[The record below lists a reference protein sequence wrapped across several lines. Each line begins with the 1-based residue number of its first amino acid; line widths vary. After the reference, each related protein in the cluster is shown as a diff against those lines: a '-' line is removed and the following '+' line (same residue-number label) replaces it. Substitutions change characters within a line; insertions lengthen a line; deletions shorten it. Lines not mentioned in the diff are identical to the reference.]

1 MYFCTRNFEMNIIT
15 RLEKKFYKSI
25 MNRCKRCIELFLY
38 CWLLIISLTSCVY
51 DDYSSCPPKDGRR
64 LVRINV
70 DWRLFDKEVPTGM
83 TVMVFPWSGGAPHTA
98 LTNDITHADFFLE
111 PGKYHVL
118 VFNQS
123 TTEFGTLEFQG
134 MDSYET
140 ARALVLHTTS
150 RWYSRGD
157 NELIGV
163 EPEWLASDKLDE
175 FDVSGDFS
183 EVTLTP
189 RNVLSHIQVS
199 VKVPSIGYLRY
210 VRGSL
215 TGISEGFLLGQGK
228 PLQSKVT
235 YLLETW
241 TKSVDENDATLGT
254 LKASVKCFGLSET
267 THPDAEDNQLS
278 LSALLIDNKTQIDHQ
293 FVVGDKFQK
302 DENSSELGYS
312 VSLHVDVK
320 LPKPLPEVEP
330 SEGSSGGFD
339 VTIQDWGKPE
349 DIDMEL

>member
-1 MYFCTRNFEMNIIT
+1 M
-15 RLEKKFYKSI
+15 
-25 MNRCKRCIELFLY
+25 KRCVNRFML
-38 CWLLIISLTSCVY
+38 CWLLTILFASCIY
-51 DDYSSCPPKDGRR
+51 DDYSDCPQESDRKM
-64 LVRINV
+64 VRINV
-70 DWRLFDKEVPTGM
+70 DWHLFDKEVPTGM
-83 TVMVFPWSGGAPHTA
+83 TVMVFPWSGGAPHTV
-98 LTNDITHADFFLE
+98 LTNEITHADFSLE
-111 PGKYHVL
+111 PGKYRVL

-123 TTEFGTLEFQG
+123 TTEFGTLDFLG

-140 ARALVLHTTS
+140 ARVVVQHATS

-157 NELIGV
+157 DELIGV

-175 FDVSGDFS
+175 FEVSDDFS

-189 RNVLSHIQVS
+189 KNVLSQIQVS

-210 VRGSL
+210 ARGSL

-228 PLQSKVT
+228 PLKSKVT
-235 YLLETW
+235 YLLESW
-241 TKSVDENDATLGT
+241 TKTIDVNDATLGT
-254 LKASVKCFGLSET
+254 LKTSVKCFGLPET
-267 THPDAEDNQLS
+267 TQLDADNNKLS

-293 FVVGDKFQK
+293 FAVGDKFQK
-302 DENSSELGYS
+302 DDNSSELGYT
-312 VSLHVDVK
+312 VTLHVDVK
-320 LPKPLPEVEP
+320 VPEPLPEVKP

>member
-1 MYFCTRNFEMNIIT
+1 M
-15 RLEKKFYKSI
+15 
-25 MNRCKRCIELFLY
+25 KRCVNRFML
-38 CWLLIISLTSCVY
+38 CWLLTILFASCIY
-51 DDYSSCPPKDGRR
+51 DDYSDCPQESDRKM
-64 LVRINV
+64 VRINV
-70 DWRLFDKEVPTGM
+70 DWHLFDKEVPTGM
-83 TVMVFPWSGGAPHTA
+83 TVMVFPWSGGAPQTV
-98 LTNDITHADFFLE
+98 LTNEITHADFSLE
-111 PGKYHVL
+111 PGKYRIL

-123 TTEFGTLEFQG
+123 TTEFGSLDFLG

-140 ARALVLHTTS
+140 ARVVVQHATS

-157 NELIGV
+157 DELIGV

-175 FDVSGDFS
+175 FEVSEDFS

-210 VRGSL
+210 ARGSL

-228 PLQSKVT
+228 PLKSKVT
-235 YLLETW
+235 YLLESW
-241 TKSVDENDATLGT
+241 TKTIDVNDATLGT
-254 LKASVKCFGLSET
+254 LKTSVKCFGLPET
-267 THPDAEDNQLS
+267 TQPDADNNKLS

-293 FVVGDKFQK
+293 FAVGDKFQK
-302 DENSSELGYS
+302 DDNSSELGYT
-312 VSLHVDVK
+312 VTLHVDVK
-320 LPKPLPEVEP
+320 VPEPLPEVKP

-349 DIDMEL
+349 DIDIEL

>member
-1 MYFCTRNFEMNIIT
+1 M
-15 RLEKKFYKSI
+15 
-25 MNRCKRCIELFLY
+25 KRCVNRFML
-38 CWLLIISLTSCVY
+38 CGLLIILLTSCIY
-51 DDYSSCPPKDGRR
+51 DDYSDCPQESDRKM
-64 LVRINV
+64 VRINV
-70 DWRLFDKEVPTGM
+70 DWHLFDKEVPTGM
-83 TVMVFPWSGGAPHTA
+83 TVMVFPWSGGAPQTV
-98 LTNDITHADFFLE
+98 LTNEITHADFSLE
-111 PGKYHVL
+111 PGKYRVL

-123 TTEFGTLEFQG
+123 TTEFGTLDFLG

-140 ARALVLHTTS
+140 ARAVVQHTTS

-157 NELIGV
+157 DELIGV

-175 FDVSGDFS
+175 FEVSEDFS

-210 VRGSL
+210 ARGSL

-228 PLQSKVT
+228 PLKSKVT
-235 YLLETW
+235 YLLESW
-241 TKSVDENDATLGT
+241 TKTIDVNDATLGT
-254 LKASVKCFGLSET
+254 LKSSVKCFGLPET
-267 THPDAEDNQLS
+267 VSPDAENNQLS
-278 LSALLIDNKTQIDHQ
+278 LSALLIDNKTQVDHQ
-293 FVVGDKFQK
+293 FAVGDKFKK
-302 DENSSELGYS
+302 DDNSSELGYT
-312 VSLHVDVK
+312 VTLHVDVK
-320 LPKPLPEVEP
+320 VPEPLPEVKP

>member
-1 MYFCTRNFEMNIIT
+1 M
-15 RLEKKFYKSI
+15 
-25 MNRCKRCIELFLY
+25 KRCINRFML
-38 CWLLIISLTSCVY
+38 CWLLTILFASCIY
-51 DDYSSCPPKDGRR
+51 DDYSDCPQESDRKM
-64 LVRINV
+64 VRINV
-70 DWRLFDKEVPTGM
+70 DWHLFDKEVPTGM
-83 TVMVFPWSGGAPHTA
+83 TVMVFPWSGGAPHTV
-98 LTNDITHADFFLE
+98 LTNEITHADFSLE

-123 TTEFGTLEFQG
+123 TTEFGTLDFLG

-140 ARALVLHTTS
+140 ARAVVLHTTS

-210 VRGSL
+210 ARGSL
-215 TGISEGFLLGQGK
+215 TGISEGFLLGLGK

-235 YLLETW
+235 Y
-241 TKSVDENDATLGT
+241 
-254 LKASVKCFGLSET
+254 
-267 THPDAEDNQLS
+267 
-278 LSALLIDNKTQIDHQ
+278 
-293 FVVGDKFQK
+293 
-302 DENSSELGYS
+302 
-312 VSLHVDVK
+312 
-320 LPKPLPEVEP
+320 
-330 SEGSSGGFD
+330 
-339 VTIQDWGKPE
+339 
-349 DIDMEL
+349 

>member
-1 MYFCTRNFEMNIIT
+1 M
-15 RLEKKFYKSI
+15 
-25 MNRCKRCIELFLY
+25 KRCVNRFML
-38 CWLLIISLTSCVY
+38 CWLLTILFASCIY
-51 DDYSSCPPKDGRR
+51 DDYSDCPQESDRKM
-64 LVRINV
+64 VRINV
-70 DWRLFDKEVPTGM
+70 DWHLFDKEVPTGM
-83 TVMVFPWSGGAPHTA
+83 TVMVFPWSGGAPHTV
-98 LTNDITHADFFLE
+98 LTNEITHADFSLE

-123 TTEFGTLEFQG
+123 TTEFGTLDFQG

-140 ARALVLHTTS
+140 ARAVVQYTTS

-157 NELIGV
+157 DEQIGV

-175 FDVSGDFS
+175 FEVSEDFS

-210 VRGSL
+210 ARGSL

-228 PLQSKVT
+228 PLKSKVT
-235 YLLETW
+235 YLLESW
-241 TKSVDENDATLGT
+241 TKTIDVNDATLGT
-254 LKASVKCFGLSET
+254 LKTSVKCFGLPET
-267 THPDAEDNQLS
+267 TQPDADNNKLS

-293 FVVGDKFQK
+293 FAVGDKFQK
-302 DENSSELGYS
+302 DDNSSELGYT
-312 VSLHVDVK
+312 VTLHVDVK
-320 LPKPLPEVEP
+320 VPEPLPEVKP

>member
-1 MYFCTRNFEMNIIT
+1 MFYWLFII
-15 RLEKKFYKSI
+15 
-25 MNRCKRCIELFLY
+25 LF
-38 CWLLIISLTSCVY
+38 TSCIY
-51 DDYSSCPPKDGRR
+51 EDYSGCPQNDNRKM
-64 LVRINV
+64 VRINV
-70 DWRLFDKEVPTGM
+70 DWHLFDKEVPTGM
-83 TVMVFPWSGGAPHTA
+83 TVMMFPWSGGAPQTV
-98 LTNDITHADFFLE
+98 LTNEITHADFSLE
-111 PGKYHVL
+111 PGKYRIL

-123 TTEFGTLEFQG
+123 TTEFGTLDFQG

-140 ARALVLHTTS
+140 ARAVVQHTTS

-175 FDVSGDFS
+175 FDVSDDFS

-189 RNVLSHIQVS
+189 KNVLSQIQVS
-199 VKVPSIGYLRY
+199 VKVPGIKNLRY

-254 LKASVKCFGLSET
+254 LKTSVKCFGLPET
-267 THPDAEDNQLS
+267 AHLDAENNKLS

-302 DENSSELGYS
+302 DDNSSELGYT
-312 VSLHVDVK
+312 VTLHVDVK
-320 LPKPLPEVEP
+320 VPEPLPEVKP

>member
-1 MYFCTRNFEMNIIT
+1 M
-15 RLEKKFYKSI
+15 
-25 MNRCKRCIELFLY
+25 KRCVNRFML
-38 CWLLIISLTSCVY
+38 CWLLTILFASCIY
-51 DDYSSCPPKDGRR
+51 DDYSDCPQESDRKM
-64 LVRINV
+64 VRINV
-70 DWRLFDKEVPTGM
+70 DWHLFDKEVPTGM
-83 TVMVFPWSGGAPHTA
+83 TVMVFPWSGGAPHTV
-98 LTNDITHADFFLE
+98 LTNEITHADFSLE

-123 TTEFGTLEFQG
+123 TTEFGTLDFLG

-140 ARALVLHTTS
+140 ARAVVLHTTS

-175 FDVSGDFS
+175 FEVSEDFS

-210 VRGSL
+210 ARGSL

-228 PLQSKVT
+228 PLKNKVT
-235 YLLETW
+235 YLLESW
-241 TKSVDENDATLGT
+241 TKTIDVNDATLGT
-254 LKASVKCFGLSET
+254 LKTSVKCFGLPET
-267 THPDAEDNQLS
+267 TQPDADNNKLS
-278 LSALLIDNKTQIDHQ
+278 LSALLIDNKTQIEHQ
-293 FVVGDKFQK
+293 FAVGDKFQK
-302 DENSSELGYS
+302 DDNSSELGYT
-312 VSLHVDVK
+312 VTLHVDVK
-320 LPKPLPEVEP
+320 VPEPLPEVKP

>member
-1 MYFCTRNFEMNIIT
+1 
-15 RLEKKFYKSI
+15 
-25 MNRCKRCIELFLY
+25 
-38 CWLLIISLTSCVY
+38 
-51 DDYSSCPPKDGRR
+51 
-64 LVRINV
+64 
-70 DWRLFDKEVPTGM
+70 
-83 TVMVFPWSGGAPHTA
+83 
-98 LTNDITHADFFLE
+98 
-111 PGKYHVL
+111 
-118 VFNQS
+118 
-123 TTEFGTLEFQG
+123 

-140 ARALVLHTTS
+140 ARAVVQHTTS

-157 NELIGV
+157 DELIGV

-175 FDVSGDFS
+175 FEVSEDFS

-189 RNVLSHIQVS
+189 RNVLSQIHVS
-199 VKVPSIGYLRY
+199 VKVPSIKNLRY

-254 LKASVKCFGLSET
+254 LKALVKCFGLSET

-312 VSLHVDVK
+312 VSLHVDVE
-320 LPKPLPEVEP
+320 LPKPLPEVKP

-339 VTIQDWGKPE
+339 VTIKDWGKPE

>member
-1 MYFCTRNFEMNIIT
+1 M
-15 RLEKKFYKSI
+15 
-25 MNRCKRCIELFLY
+25 KRCVNRFML
-38 CWLLIISLTSCVY
+38 CWLLTILFASCIY
-51 DDYSSCPPKDGRR
+51 DDYSDCPQESDRKM
-64 LVRINV
+64 VRINV
-70 DWRLFDKEVPTGM
+70 DWHLFDKEVPTGM
-83 TVMVFPWSGGAPHTA
+83 TVMVFPWSGGAPHTV
-98 LTNDITHADFFLE
+98 LTNEITHADFSLE
-111 PGKYHVL
+111 SGKYSIL

-123 TTEFGTLEFQG
+123 TTEFGTLDFLG

-140 ARALVLHTTS
+140 ARAVVQHATS

-157 NELIGV
+157 DELIGV

-175 FDVSGDFS
+175 FEVSEDFS

-210 VRGSL
+210 ARGSL

-228 PLQSKVT
+228 PLKSKVT
-235 YLLETW
+235 YLLESW
-241 TKSVDENDATLGT
+241 TKTIDVNDATLGT
-254 LKASVKCFGLSET
+254 LKTSVKCFGLPET
-267 THPDAEDNQLS
+267 TQPDADNNKLS

-293 FVVGDKFQK
+293 FAVGDKFQK
-302 DENSSELGYS
+302 DDNSSELGYT
-312 VSLHVDVK
+312 VTLHVDVK
-320 LPKPLPEVEP
+320 VPEPLPEVKP

>member
-1 MYFCTRNFEMNIIT
+1 M
-15 RLEKKFYKSI
+15 
-25 MNRCKRCIELFLY
+25 KRCVNRFML
-38 CWLLIISLTSCVY
+38 CWLLTILFASCIY
-51 DDYSSCPPKDGRR
+51 DDYSDCPQESDRKM
-64 LVRINV
+64 VRINV
-70 DWRLFDKEVPTGM
+70 DWHLFDKEVPTGM
-83 TVMVFPWSGGAPHTA
+83 TVMVFPWSGGAPYTV
-98 LTNDITHADFFLE
+98 LTNEITHADFSLE
-111 PGKYHVL
+111 PGKYRVL

-123 TTEFGTLEFQG
+123 TTEFGTLDFLG

-140 ARALVLHTTS
+140 ARVVVQHATS

-157 NELIGV
+157 DELIGV

-175 FDVSGDFS
+175 FEVSDDFS

-189 RNVLSHIQVS
+189 KNVLSQIQVS
-199 VKVPSIGYLRY
+199 VKVPGIKNLRY

-228 PLQSKVT
+228 PLKSKVT
-235 YLLETW
+235 YLLESW
-241 TKSVDENDATLGT
+241 TKSVDENGATLGT
-254 LKASVKCFGLSET
+254 LRASVKCFGLPET
-267 THPDAEDNQLS
+267 VSPDAENNQLS
-278 LSALLIDNKTQIDHQ
+278 LSALLIDNKTQVDHQ
-293 FVVGDKFQK
+293 FAVGDKFKK

-320 LPKPLPEVEP
+320 VPKPLPEVKP

-339 VTIQDWGKPE
+339 VTVKDWGKPE

>member
-1 MYFCTRNFEMNIIT
+1 M
-15 RLEKKFYKSI
+15 FY
-25 MNRCKRCIELFLY
+25 
-38 CWLLIISLTSCVY
+38 WLLIILFTSCIY
-51 DDYSSCPPKDGRR
+51 EDYSGCPQNDNRKM
-64 LVRINV
+64 VRINV
-70 DWRLFDKEVPTGM
+70 DWHLFDKEVPTGM
-83 TVMVFPWSGGAPHTA
+83 TVMVFPWSGGAPQTV
-98 LTNDITHADFFLE
+98 LTNEITHADFSLE
-111 PGKYHVL
+111 PGKYRVL

-123 TTEFGTLEFQG
+123 TTEFGTLDFLG

-140 ARALVLHTTS
+140 ARAVVQHTTS

-157 NELIGV
+157 DELIGV

-175 FDVSGDFS
+175 FDVSDDFS

-189 RNVLSHIQVS
+189 KNVLSQIQVS
-199 VKVPSIGYLRY
+199 VKVPGIKNLRY

-228 PLQSKVT
+228 PLLSKVT
-235 YLLETW
+235 YLLESW
-241 TKSVDENDATLGT
+241 TKSVDENEATLGT
-254 LKASVKCFGLSET
+254 LKASVKCFGLPET
-267 THPDAEDNQLS
+267 VSPDAENNQLS

-293 FVVGDKFQK
+293 FAVGDKFQK
-302 DENSSELGYS
+302 DDNSSELGYT
-312 VSLHVDVK
+312 VTLHVDVK
-320 LPKPLPEVEP
+320 VPEPLPEVKP

>member
-1 MYFCTRNFEMNIIT
+1 M
-15 RLEKKFYKSI
+15 
-25 MNRCKRCIELFLY
+25 KRCVNRFML
-38 CWLLIISLTSCVY
+38 CWLLTILFASCIY
-51 DDYSSCPPKDGRR
+51 DDYSDCPQESDRKM
-64 LVRINV
+64 VRINV
-70 DWRLFDKEVPTGM
+70 DWHLFDKEVPTGM
-83 TVMVFPWSGGAPHTA
+83 TVMVFPWSGGAPHTV
-98 LTNDITHADFFLE
+98 LTNEITHADFSLE

-123 TTEFGTLEFQG
+123 TTEFGSLDFLG

-140 ARALVLHTTS
+140 ARAVVLHTTS

-175 FDVSGDFS
+175 FEVSEDFS

-210 VRGSL
+210 ARGSL

-228 PLQSKVT
+228 PLKSKVT
-235 YLLETW
+235 YLLESW
-241 TKSVDENDATLGT
+241 TKTIDVNDATLGT
-254 LKASVKCFGLSET
+254 LKTSVKCFGLPET
-267 THPDAEDNQLS
+267 TQPDADNNKLS

-293 FVVGDKFQK
+293 FAVGDKFQK
-302 DENSSELGYS
+302 DDNSSELGYT
-312 VSLHVDVK
+312 VTLHVDVK
-320 LPKPLPEVEP
+320 VPEPLPEVKP

>member
-1 MYFCTRNFEMNIIT
+1 
-15 RLEKKFYKSI
+15 
-25 MNRCKRCIELFLY
+25 
-38 CWLLIISLTSCVY
+38 
-51 DDYSSCPPKDGRR
+51 
-64 LVRINV
+64 
-70 DWRLFDKEVPTGM
+70 M
-83 TVMVFPWSGGAPHTA
+83 TVMVFPWSGGAPQTV
-98 LTNDITHADFFLE
+98 LTNEITHADFSLE
-111 PGKYHVL
+111 PGKYSIL

-123 TTEFGTLEFQG
+123 TTEFGTLDFLG

-140 ARALVLHTTS
+140 ARAVVQHTTS

-157 NELIGV
+157 DEQIGV

-175 FDVSGDFS
+175 FEVSEDFS

-210 VRGSL
+210 ARGSL

-228 PLQSKVT
+228 PLKSKVT
-235 YLLETW
+235 YLLESW
-241 TKSVDENDATLGT
+241 TKTIDVNDATLGT
-254 LKASVKCFGLSET
+254 LKTSVKCFGLPET
-267 THPDAEDNQLS
+267 TQPDADNNKLS

-293 FVVGDKFQK
+293 FAVGDKFQK
-302 DENSSELGYS
+302 DDNSSELGYT
-312 VSLHVDVK
+312 VTLHVDVK
-320 LPKPLPEVEP
+320 VPEPLPEVKP

>member
-1 MYFCTRNFEMNIIT
+1 M
-15 RLEKKFYKSI
+15 
-25 MNRCKRCIELFLY
+25 KRCVNRFML
-38 CWLLIISLTSCVY
+38 CWLLTILFASCIY
-51 DDYSSCPPKDGRR
+51 DDYSDCPQESDRKM
-64 LVRINV
+64 VRINV
-70 DWRLFDKEVPTGM
+70 DWHLFDKEVPTGM
-83 TVMVFPWSGGAPHTA
+83 TVMVFPWSGGAPHTV
-98 LTNDITHADFFLE
+98 LTNEITHADFSLE

-123 TTEFGTLEFQG
+123 TTEFGTLDFLG

-140 ARALVLHTTS
+140 ARAVVLHTTS

-175 FDVSGDFS
+175 FEVSEDFS

-210 VRGSL
+210 ARGSL

-228 PLQSKVT
+228 PLKNKVT
-235 YLLETW
+235 YLLESW
-241 TKSVDENDATLGT
+241 TKTIDVNDATLGT
-254 LKASVKCFGLSET
+254 LKTSVKCFGLPET
-267 THPDAEDNQLS
+267 TQPDADNNKLS
-278 LSALLIDNKTQIDHQ
+278 LSALLIDNKTQIEHQ
-293 FVVGDKFQK
+293 FAVGDKFQK
-302 DENSSELGYS
+302 DDNSSELGYT
-312 VSLHVDVK
+312 VTLHVDVK
-320 LPKPLPEVEP
+320 VPEPLPEVKP

-339 VTIQDWGKPE
+339 VTIKDWGKPE